1 MDKGSRKYLTVNSNK
16 DLLQPS
22 RLQYGIHSAIR
33 IFQREMEK
41 RLGHVPFTVLRM
53 EDILISGK
61 NDNEHFQ
68 NSDVVLDIVF
78 KNVVFD

>member
-1 MDKGSRKYLTVNSNK
+1 
-16 DLLQPS
+16 
-22 RLQYGIHSAIR
+22 
-33 IFQREMEK
+33 MEK

-78 KNVVFD
+78 KNVVCD